1 MIVLNTLIAFVL
13 ATNGHVASAP
23 ASIMADTTHC
33 RVTAVTDAKARRCS
47 VAIPTHRVIKACTP
61 TDASAGRCDKR
72 GGRKFVAW
80 VAESKG
86 AKCKV
91 SRKHS
96 DWTKH
101 VVVRMSEKMP
111 AGSATCDL
119 YVVLR

>member
-1 MIVLNTLIAFVL
+1 MLNTLIAFVL
-13 ATNGHVASAP
+13 ATSVHVVPAP
-23 ASIMADTTHC
+23 ASVAADTTHC
-33 RVTAVTDAKARRCS
+33 RVTAVKDAKARRCS
-47 VAIPTHRVIKACTP
+47 VAVPNHRVIKACTP
-61 TDASAGRCDKR
+61 ADASADRCDKR

-80 VAESKG
+80 VAASKG

-101 VVVRMSEKMP
+101 VVVRMSEKTP